1 MYSPLVP
8 FFYDEAHNF
17 QITGDQRT
25 VSAFEVAQ
33 AVLDDSLDLLIQE
46 PSMPRRLGMHI
57 KRVNYLHGYRVDSIE
72 EAEEILFSRIHL
84 ETFTFSDEY
93 HGATY
98 HHNDLTRANLVNKL
112 ISTCSRIAHITR
124 RGAGNVVFMG
134 STVLDEIR
142 RLSVAFVEG
151 EHKADGRWTDVGIF
165 CNTIR
170 VYTGPIP
177 HDEVYA
183 AYVGQRGLIDGP
195 AGLVESN
202 GDLFLIE
209 NQCALNPAEN
219 FLNGFRA
226 VLA

>member
-1 MYSPLVP
+1 MDSPLIP
-8 FFYDEAHNF
+8 FFYDEAHNL

-25 VSAFEVAQ
+25 VSAFEVAR
-33 AVLDDSLDLLIQE
+33 AILDDSLDLLVQE
-46 PSMPRRLGMHI
+46 PSMPRRLGMHV

-72 EAEEILFSRIHL
+72 EAEEILFSRIQL
-84 ETFTFSDEY
+84 KTFTFSGDGYDEN
-93 HGATY
+93 T
-98 HHNDLTRANLVNKL
+98 LTRKNLVNKL
-112 ISTCSRIAHITR
+112 ISTCNRIAHITR
-124 RGAGNVVFMG
+124 RGAGNVVFLG

-142 RLSVAFVEG
+142 RLQVAFVEG
-151 EHKADGRWTDVGIF
+151 EHKADGRWTEVGIF

-195 AGLVESN
+195 AGLVGTN
-202 GDLFLIE
+202 RGLYLVE